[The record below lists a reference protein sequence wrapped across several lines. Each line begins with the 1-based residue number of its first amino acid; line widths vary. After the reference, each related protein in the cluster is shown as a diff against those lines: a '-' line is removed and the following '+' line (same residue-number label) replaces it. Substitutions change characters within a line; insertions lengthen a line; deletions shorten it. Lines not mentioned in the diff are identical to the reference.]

1 MIYISNNFMKK
12 NVKTF
17 LKSAA
22 KDYIVRSVNPPIVRA
37 STILFKTMQELRK
50 HQKNIAKGKDVSHW
64 DYGRQGSQTTI
75 QLQKILK
82 ELEQAHYVFLTQTG
96 FSSVALAIMSVCRP
110 GDEIVISD
118 CVYRPTQKL
127 TSQLLKEFNINAIWY
142 NPNSLEDIKNKV
154 TKKTKLIYVEN
165 PGSNTFEFQDLGKIV
180 AFAKRKNIYTAIDNT
195 WGTAYYLKPIKLG
208 FDMSIVSA
216 TKYYSGHADVMA
228 GSLAVS
234 KKVYKKV
241 WWYNHLS
248 GYRLSSDDA
257 YLVIRG
263 LRTLDIRLE
272 KHQENTKKVIKWMSR
287 QKKIVKILY
296 PYKPSSTSYK
306 LWKKY
311 YSGASG
317 LLSIIINS
325 KSKSSVYK
333 FVNSLELFGIGYS
346 WGGFESLAVYNDPVE
361 MGDRQ
366 FFKLEKNQHLI
377 RIHIGLEDPNDLI
390 NDLKKSL
397 KFVK

>member
-1 MIYISNNFMKK
+1 MGKSI
-12 NVKTF
+12 KTY

-22 KDYIVRSVNPPIVRA
+22 KDYVARSVNPPVVRA

-50 HQKNIAKGKDVSHW
+50 HQKDIAKGKEVAYW

-75 QLQKILK
+75 QLQKMLK
-82 ELEQAHYVFLTQTG
+82 ELEQAHHVFLTQTG
-96 FSSVALAIMSVCRP
+96 FSAVVLAIMSVCRP

-127 TSQLLKEFNINAIWY
+127 TSQLLKEFGIKTIWY
-142 NPNSLEDIKNKV
+142 DPNSFNDLKNKV

-165 PGSNTFEFQDLGKIV
+165 PGSNTFEFQDLGKIA

-241 WWYNHLS
+241 WWYNHVS

-272 KHQENTKKVIKWMSR
+272 KHQENTMKVIKWMTR
-287 QKKIVKILY
+287 QKKIAKILY

-333 FVNSLELFGIGYS
+333 FVNSLDLFGIGYS

-361 MGDRQ
+361 MGDRR

-390 NDLKKSL
+390 NDLKRSL

>member
-1 MIYISNNFMKK
+1 MKHSD
-12 NVKTF
+12 KTK
-17 LKSAA
+17 LKHLAQDKKSRSA
-22 KDYIVRSVNPPIVRA
+22 NPAIVRA

-50 HQKNIAKGKDVSHW
+50 HQKDIAMGKKITYW

-75 QLQKILK
+75 QLQQMLK
-82 ELEQAHYVFLTQTG
+82 ELEQAHHVFLTQTG
-96 FSSVALAIMSVCRP
+96 FGSVALAIMSVCRP

-127 TSQLLKEFNINAIWY
+127 TSQLLKEFNIKTIWY
-142 NPNSLEDIKNKV
+142 NPNSLQDLKNKV
-154 TKKTKLIYVEN
+154 GKKTKLIFVEN
-165 PGSNTFEFQDLGKIV
+165 PGSNTFEFQDLRKIT

-241 WWYNHLS
+241 WWYNHVS

-272 KHQENTKKVIKWMSR
+272 KHQENTIKVIKWMTQ
-287 QKKIVKILY
+287 QKKIAKILY

-317 LLSIIINS
+317 LLSVIINS

-346 WGGFESLAVYNDPVE
+346 WGGFESLAIYNDAVE
-361 MGDRQ
+361 MGNRQ
-366 FFKLEKNQHLI
+366 FFKLEKNQHLV
-377 RIHIGLEDPNDLI
+377 RIHIGLEDSNDLI
-390 NDLKKSL
+390 NDLKRSL

>member
-1 MIYISNNFMKK
+1 MKK
-12 NVKTF
+12 TVKTF
-17 LKSAA
+17 LKSTA
-22 KDYIVRSVNPPIVRA
+22 KDYVARSVNPPVVRA

-50 HQKNIAKGKDVSHW
+50 HQKDIAKGKDVAHW

-75 QLQKILK
+75 QLQKLLK
-82 ELEQAHYVFLTQTG
+82 ELEQAHHVFLTQTG
-96 FSSVALAIMSVCRP
+96 FSAVVLAIMSVCRP

-127 TSQLLKEFNINAIWY
+127 TSQLLKEFNINTIWY
-142 NPNSLEDIKNKV
+142 NPNSFQDLKNKV
-154 TKKTKLIYVEN
+154 NKKTKLIFIEN
-165 PGSNTFEFQDLGKIV
+165 PGSNTFEFQDLGKIT

-195 WGTAYYLKPIKLG
+195 WGTAYYLQPIKLG

-241 WWYNHLS
+241 LRYNHLS
-248 GYRLSSDDA
+248 GYHLSADDA

-263 LRTLDIRLE
+263 LRTLDLRLE
-272 KHQENTKKVIKWMSR
+272 KHQENTKQVIKWMTQ
-287 QKKIVKILY
+287 QKKITKILY
-296 PYKPSSTSYK
+296 PHKPSSTSYK

-325 KSKSSVYK
+325 KSKTSVYK

-346 WGGFESLAVYNDPVE
+346 WGGFESLAVYNDSVE
-361 MGDRQ
+361 MGNRQ
-366 FFKLEKNQHLI
+366 FFKLEKNQHLV
-377 RIHIGLEDPNDLI
+377 RIHIGLEDPKDLI
-390 NDLKKSL
+390 NDLRRSL
-397 KFVK
+397 RFVK